1 MGANETRLKPVGYDT
16 DVVLWSR
23 EQAAALRKARLHQ
36 RLDIEHLADE
46 IEDVGK
52 SEQRELISRMAVLI
66 AHLLKWA
73 YQPDRQSR
81 SWRLTIADQRR
92 RLELALRKTPSLR
105 STLRDADWQ
114 EIAWLE
120 AVALAQRETGL
131 DRDVFPHTCPWTFE
145 ALLLADWLPE

>member
-1 MGANETRLKPVGYDT
+1 MDARKIRMEPIGYDA

-23 EQAAALRKARLHQ
+23 EQAVALRKRDFGN
-36 RLDIEHLADE
+36 LDIEHLADE

-52 SEQRELISRMAVLI
+52 SEQRELINRMAVLI
-66 AHLLKWA
+66 AHLLKWRH
-73 YQPDRQSR
+73 QPDRQSR

-105 STLRDADWQ
+105 VTLRDADWR

-120 AVALAQRETGL
+120 AVELAQRETGL
-131 DRDVFPHTCPWTFE
+131 EREVFPDGCPWTFDDV
-145 ALLLADWLPE
+145 LTADWLPG